1 MISMKKLFF
10 SAILSVSMVGISH
23 AQFGYFEDALR
34 FSRFQSTG
42 SARIMG
48 IGGTQMSLGGDI
60 SNIHT
65 NPAGLGFFRRS
76 EFSFSPSISTWTT
89 ETNYLGQFQEN
100 RTNNFSIPNLSLVI
114 SKTKGPLNP
123 SKFRGGSFGISF
135 NRTNHFNNQFGYF
148 SDIQGNTS
156 IIDYFLDQANGI
168 PENQIENFG
177 LTGLAY
183 QTFLINPITVD
194 EQGNPI
200 NNPTQYDSF
209 VLGFPFQ
216 DETVIQEGRISQTS
230 FSYGANYD
238 NKLFLGAGLGLTSLT
253 YRSRKNYGEEFFDEP
268 LIDSR
273 INEELFIS
281 GFGANINLGVIYKPV
296 EKVNLG
302 INFQSPTW
310 YNMNEEYRASMV
322 NLFDNF
328 FFEPEDIVLGRE
340 EASTPVVLGN
350 YNLNTPLRL
359 SGGATFFLGKNGFIS
374 ADIDYLDYSQSRIN
388 SRDFNPGADNQEI
401 RILYGQTLN
410 YRVGGEFRFDIWRI
424 RGGYGYYGDPF
435 RESSIVN
442 RIGQQYTGGFGA
454 RLNKFY
460 VDFAY
465 MYTLSDQLYSS
476 YTLIENGVNIGPIVQ
491 IRNRISTG
499 MMTFGFNF

>member
-10 SAILSVSMVGISH
+10 SALLSVVFVGISE
-23 AQFGYFEDALR
+23 AQFGYYEDALR
-34 FSRFQSTG
+34 FSRYQSTG

-89 ETNYLGQFQEN
+89 ESNYLGQFQEN
-100 RTNNFSIPNLSLVI
+100 RTTNFSLPNFSLVI
-114 SKTKGPLNP
+114 SKPKGPLNP
-123 SKFRGGSFGISF
+123 GSFRGGTFGISF
-135 NRTNHFNNQFGYF
+135 NRIRSFNNQFGYF
-148 SDIQGNTS
+148 SDLIGNTS

-168 PENQIENFG
+168 PESQIENFG

-183 QTFLINPITVD
+183 QTYLINPITED
-194 EQGNPI
+194 PQGNPI
-200 NNPTQYDSF
+200 NNPAQYDSF

-216 DETVIQEGRISQTS
+216 DESVIQEGRISQTT
-230 FSYGANYD
+230 FSYGANFE
-238 NKLFLGAGLGLTSLT
+238 NKFFIGGGLGLSSLI
-253 YRSRKNYGEEFFDEP
+253 YSSSKNYNEEFIDEP
-268 LIDSR
+268 LINTSIVED
-273 INEELFIS
+273 LYIS
-281 GFGANINLGVIYKPV
+281 GFGANINLGVIYKPI
-296 EKVNLG
+296 EQVNLG
-302 INFQSPTW
+302 FNFQSPTW
-310 YNMNEEYRASMV
+310 YNLNEDYRASMV
-322 NLFDNF
+322 NDYDNF
-328 FFEPEDIVLGRE
+328 FFEPENVVLRRE

-350 YNLNTPLRL
+350 YNLNTPMRF
-359 SGGATFFLGKNGFIS
+359 SAGATFFISKNGFIS
-374 ADIDYLDYSQSRIN
+374 ADIDYLDYSTSRIN
-388 SRDFNPGADNQEI
+388 SRDFNSNADNQEI
-401 RILYGQTLN
+401 RILYGQTFN
-410 YRVGGEFRFDIWRI
+410 YRVGGEYRFGIWRL

-435 RESSIVN
+435 QESSSIN
-442 RIGQQYTGGFGA
+442 RSSQQYTGGFGA
-454 RLNKFY
+454 RLKKFY

-476 YTLIENGVNIGPIVQ
+476 YSLIENGVNIGPVID

>member
-1 MISMKKLFF
+1 
-10 SAILSVSMVGISH
+10 MVGISH

-48 IGGTQMSLGGDI
+48 IGGTQMSLGGDV

-281 GFGANINLGVIYKPV
+281 GFGANINLGIIYKPV

-340 EASTPVVLGN
+340 EASTPTVLGN

-465 MYTLSDQLYSS
+465 IYTLSDQLYSS